1 MNPLVIISYN
11 NILFNNLLSVP
22 QANEGNMIETLQTA
36 IYATLILV
44 GVAMVVFFYLN
55 MRKNMQRKQHTP
67 FLKPEITNASDTT
80 EPELSFDQIPIPIA
94 LCDNTGIILYSNH
107 FFAKVFGSTSEHI
120 NKLLIFNI
128 LPANISQSLT
138 FNNETV
144 SVLSGHSEHLFFSP
158 NTNRHYGVSWEKADK
173 KTSPSNS
180 YWIFLEATHEKTTEN
195 RKNIQTHEGTF
206 QQVIDFYPSAIFIE
220 DLNGVLLTANK
231 RACQIQNLD
240 LSQIKTEIITN
251 SALDEIREK
260 LLQNYSLTEGNSQEF
275 KTLYYPSSGKALPAQ
290 ILAGRFSYFD
300 RQAVCYIV
308 KDLTDL
314 IDVKKE
320 LEDYKMK
327 ADESDRLKSSFLSN
341 LSHEVRTP
349 LNSILGF
356 SELLAEPDTDRK
368 DREEYLQ
375 MVRQSGKNL
384 LTQISNMID
393 FSKIEAGL
401 VNIKAELCNIETL
414 FHHLHE
420 YATED
425 LKNDKPIQLYF
436 ELPEEIS
443 QNNIITDR
451 FRLKQILKVFLS
463 NALKYTDNGIV
474 EIGVKLKAPQLYEF
488 YVRDT
493 GIGIPEK
500 NHTKIFENFRQADDT
515 NSRDF
520 NGMGLGLSIAARLIQ
535 FLGGHQWVISQP
547 QKGSEFRFV
556 IPDSLY
562 PLDSPVRQVSSGPS
576 TMIKKIMIISPN
588 ENIYSDLCQDS
599 KPINYQVFW
608 AQNSS
613 EMENM
618 MLSNKIRIIL
628 IDIDNLPFWQEL
640 VTKINSL
647 KKDIQIVGISNTA
660 DLKRKE
666 RLMAMGLNNVIKNT
680 INIPVLLNILGRDEA
695 PSLQLLSSSF
705 NQN

>member
-1 MNPLVIISYN
+1 MNPLIIISFN
-11 NILFNNLLSVP
+11 NIFLNHLLSVP
-22 QANEGNMIETLQTA
+22 QANEANMIETLQA
-36 IYATLILV
+36 ALYATLILV

-55 MRKNMQRKQHTP
+55 LRKNLRRKQRTP
-67 FLKPEITNASDTT
+67 LLKPETPDSTGT
-80 EPELSFDQIPIPIA
+80 SEPTLSFDQIPIPTA
-94 LCDNTGIILYSNH
+94 LCDSTGIILYANR
-107 FFAKVFGSTSEHI
+107 FFANVFGSTSEHI

-128 LPANISQSLT
+128 LPSNISQSLT
-138 FNNETV
+138 FTNETAAG
-144 SVLSGHSEHLFFSP
+144 LSGHSEHLFFSP
-158 NTNRHYGVSWEKADK
+158 NTNRHYSVSWEKADK
-173 KTSPSNS
+173 KIFSANS
-180 YWIFLEATHEKTTEN
+180 YWVFLETTHETTAGN
-195 RKNIQTHEGTF
+195 RKNTQSQEDAF
-206 QQVIDFYPSAIFIE
+206 LQAIDFYPSAIFIE
-220 DLNGVLLTANK
+220 DLNGVLLAANK
-231 RACQIQNLD
+231 TACQMQNID

-251 SALDEIREK
+251 TSLDEIREE
-260 LLQNYSLTEGNSQEF
+260 LLQTQPSSEGSYQEF
-275 KTLYYPSSGKALPAQ
+275 KTLYYPSTGKAMPAQ
-290 ILAGRFSYFD
+290 ILAGRFTYFD

-308 KDLTDL
+308 KDLSDF

-327 ADESDRLKSSFLSN
+327 SEESDRLKSSFLSN

-356 SELLAEPDTDRK
+356 SELLAEPDTDRR
-368 DREEYLQ
+368 DREEYLR

-401 VNIKAELCNIETL
+401 INIKAELCNIETL

-425 LKNDKPIQLYF
+425 LISDKPIQLYF

-443 QNNIITDR
+443 QSNIITDR

-463 NALKYTDNGIV
+463 NALKYTDNGVV

-493 GIGIPEK
+493 GIGIPEEK
-500 NHTKIFENFRQADDT
+500 HAQIFENFRQADDT
-515 NSRDF
+515 KSRNF

-535 FLGGHQWVISQP
+535 FLGGHQWVVSQP

-556 IPDSLY
+556 VPDSLY
-562 PLDSPVRQVSSGPS
+562 PLDSPIRQVSGGPS

-588 ENIYSDLCQDS
+588 ESIYSDLSQDS
-599 KPINYQVFW
+599 KPINYQIFW

-613 EMENM
+613 EMKSM

-640 VTKINSL
+640 VGKINAFS
-647 KKDIQIVGISNTA
+647 KDIRIVGISNTV
-660 DLKRKE
+660 DIKRKE
-666 RLMAMGLNNVIKNT
+666 RLMTMGLNNVIKTT
-680 INIPVLLNILGRDEA
+680 INIPVLLNILERNEV
-695 PSLQLLSSSF
+695 PSLQFLTTSF